1 MFLTVR
7 DFARVVE
14 FPLPARAPHAAPP
27 TVTMQSIVPAAARLY
42 EMIALP
48 RSA

>member
-7 DFARVVE
+7 DFARIVE
-14 FPLPARAPHAAPP
+14 FPLPAHAPHAAPP
-27 TVTMQSIVPAAARLY
+27 TVTMQSIAQPVARLY
-42 EMIALP
+42 EMIAPP